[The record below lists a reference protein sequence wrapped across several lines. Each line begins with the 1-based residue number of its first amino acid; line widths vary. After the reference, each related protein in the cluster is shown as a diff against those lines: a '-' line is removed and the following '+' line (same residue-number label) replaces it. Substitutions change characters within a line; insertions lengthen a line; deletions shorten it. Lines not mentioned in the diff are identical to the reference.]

1 MKFSVSATPID
12 VSGARFEVADKHC
25 GALAVFEG
33 WIRNHNEGQKV
44 ERLEYEVYR
53 PVAEKEGAK
62 IIDEAMARFSIRHAI
77 CIHREGLLEL
87 GECAVIVCVSSA
99 HRDAAFDACRY
110 IIDQTK
116 IRLPIWKKEHYV
128 TGVSEWVNCE
138 QCAAAGHA
146 HEVHKH
152 DR

>member
-1 MKFSVSATPID
+1 MKFSVSDKSID
-12 VSGARFEVADKHC
+12 VAAAKKSVADHHC

-33 WIRNHNEGQKV
+33 WIRDHNEGQQV

-53 PVAEKEGAK
+53 PVAVKEGSK
-62 IIDEAMARFSIRHAI
+62 IIDEALLRFDVSHAM

-116 IRLPIWKKEHYV
+116 VRLPIWKKEHYLS
-128 TGVSEWVNCE
+128 GVSEWVNCE
-138 QCAAAGHA
+138 HCASAGHT
-146 HEVHKH
+146 HGDHPDE
-152 DR
+152 

>member
-1 MKFSVSATPID
+1 MKFSVSDTPID
-12 VSGARFEVADKHC
+12 VAAARQVVTDSHC
-25 GALAVFEG
+25 GALVVFEG
-33 WIRNHNEGQKV
+33 WIRDHNEGQEV

-62 IIDEAMARFSIRHAI
+62 IIDEALSRFAVSHAM

-99 HRDAAFDACRY
+99 HRGAAFDACRY

-116 IRLPIWKKEHYV
+116 TRLPIWKKEHYV

-138 QCAAAGHA
+138 QCAEAGHA
-146 HEVHKH
+146 HGAHKH
-152 DR
+152 E

>member
-1 MKFSVSATPID
+1 MKFSVSASPID
-12 VSGARFEVADKHC
+12 VSAARLEVADKHC

-33 WIRNHNEGQKV
+33 WIRDHNEGQEV

-62 IIDEAMARFSIRHAI
+62 IIDEAMARFAIRHAI

-87 GECAVIVCVSSA
+87 GECEVIVCVSSA
-99 HRDAAFDACRY
+99 HRDADFDACRY
-110 IIDQTK
+110 IIDQAK

-128 TGVSEWVNCE
+128 SGISEWVNCE
-138 QCAAAGHA
+138 QCAAAVHA
-146 HEVHKH
+146 HEGHKH
-152 DR
+152 D

>member
-1 MKFSVSATPID
+1 MKFSVSDTVID
-12 VSGARFEVADKHC
+12 VDAAKAAVADRHC
-25 GALAVFEG
+25 GALVVFEG
-33 WIRNHNEGQKV
+33 WIRNHNEGQEV

-62 IIDEAMARFSIRHAI
+62 VIDEALTLFAISHAM

-87 GECAVIVCVSSA
+87 GDCAVIVCVSAA

-116 IRLPIWKKEHYV
+116 TRLPIWKKEHYV

-138 QCAAAGHA
+138 NCAAAGHS
-146 HEVHKH
+146 HGDH
-152 DR
+152 

>member
-1 MKFSVSATPID
+1 MKFSVSDTAID
-12 VSGARFEVADKHC
+12 VAAARAAVMDRHC
-25 GALAVFEG
+25 GALVVFEG
-33 WIRNHNEGQKV
+33 WIRDHNEGQEV

-62 IIDEAMARFSIRHAI
+62 IIDETLARFAVSHAM

-99 HRDAAFDACRY
+99 HRGAAFDACRY

-116 IRLPIWKKEHYV
+116 TRLPIWKKEHYV

-138 QCAAAGHA
+138 QCAEAGHA
-146 HEVHKH
+146 HGVHKH
-152 DR
+152 E